1 MQATLVQLKRMLL
14 AGSVLH
20 LLTVVFGSG
29 QTASAGSLEQ
39 LIPRLWPLFRHPLTK
54 VRLATVQCMQ
64 AFLAHSHQAQTW
76 LNASLME
83 AALRSVP
90 MYCLHVTTICTWIV
104 TTVVGLSTVTQSPP
118 DYLFCN
124 QQVTV

>member
-1 MQATLVQLKRMLL
+1 MSLAEASSTCAAEVHMLFP
-14 AGSVLH
+14 GSVLH

-29 QTASAGSLEQ
+29 QTVSAGSLEQ

-54 VRLATVQCMQ
+54 VRLATVQCLQ
-64 AFLAHSHQAQTW
+64 AFLAHSRQAQTW

-90 MYCLHVTTICTWIV
+90 KYCLHAVSSCICIV
-104 TTVVGLSTVTQSPP
+104 ATVVALSTVTQLPP
-118 DYLFCN
+118 
-124 QQVTV
+124 